1 MFERFRE
8 ELKSFLKSRLLL
20 PICLFFAIGV
30 VLVVRIFNL
39 QIIKGEEFVANYELK
54 IIREKSIDGIR
65 GNIYDRNGYLLAY
78 NVLSYDVNFEDVI
91 ESGKTKNMQLNN
103 TIYDVYDILR
113 KNGDDF
119 NMDFKIYVNEDDE
132 YAFSVEGTQLL
143 RFLADIYGHAKTQDL
158 TYEEKNSTP
167 EDVINFF
174 CGRKKYAI
182 GYYENP
188 NDKDSFVAGGG
199 YTKEEI
205 LRIVSVRYALSL
217 TGYQKYMGTT
227 IAKDSSEKS
236 V

>member
-1 MFERFRE
+1 MFERFKE

-20 PICLFFAIGV
+20 PICLFLAIGV

-39 QIIKGEEFVANYELK
+39 QIIKGEEYVNNYELK

-91 ESGKTKNMQLNN
+91 ESGKGKNMQLNN
-103 TIYDVYDILR
+103 TIYEVYKILS

-119 NMDFKIYVNEDDE
+119 SMDFKVYVNENDE

-158 TYEEKNSTP
+158 TYQEKNSTP
-167 EDVINFF
+167 EDVINYF
-174 CGRKKYAI
+174 CARKKYAI

-188 NDKDSFVAGGG
+188 NDKESFVVGGG
-199 YTKEEI
+199 YTKK
-205 LRIVSVRYALSL
+205 R
-217 TGYQKYMGTT
+217 
-227 IAKDSSEKS
+227 
-236 V
+236 